1 MWYGKRMNTI
11 LVPVD
16 FSEMT
21 DPVVEAASAL
31 AKATGSRVVLM
42 NSVQSPMLASE
53 SAPAIENIGEIIA
66 VAEASAEKN
75 LERLR
80 TRLAKAGV
88 PSDTRQS
95 TGAPVANILKEAGEL
110 KAHYIVMGSHGH
122 TAFYDLLVGSTTQG
136 VLKKAPCPVL
146 IVPAEKA
153 KRRKT

>member
-1 MWYGKRMNTI
+1 
-11 LVPVD
+11 
-16 FSEMT
+16 
-21 DPVVEAASAL
+21 
-31 AKATGSRVVLM
+31 M
-42 NSVQSPMLASE
+42 NSVQSPMIASE